1 MIVFLGDSFTFGQGL
16 QIPHWL
22 EQGKSI
28 DEINESMPPKVPSE
42 TYDYNSDKIRQIHH
56 FPNLVSKHF
65 NKSYVTKFGN
75 GGSNE
80 NIISIL
86 NNLGEH
92 MDLNGIDFIVIQF
105 TELFRNH
112 QTQERYYDKINS
124 GVSADVAVRSIVKEV
139 LHQVSEEIKNIP
151 ADFKWFGLSWKSEIG
166 NYLKHQYPDNF
177 IPIHYGEE
185 EFVSFDSI
193 MENHY
198 NLTLG
203 SKYGVHDLHLTSEGH
218 QIIADSIIKKINLY
232 L

>member
-1 MIVFLGDSFTFGQGL
+1 MIVFLGDSFTWGQGL

-28 DEINESMPPKVPSE
+28 DEVNELMPPKVPSE

-56 FPNLVSKHF
+56 FPNLVSKYF

-92 MDLNGIDFIVIQF
+92 MDLSGIDFIVIQF
-105 TELFRNH
+105 TELFRNP

-139 LHQVSEEIKNIP
+139 IHQVSENIKNIP
-151 ADFKWFGLSWKSEIG
+151 SDFKWFGLSWKPEIG
-166 NYLKHQYPDNF
+166 NCLKYEYPDNF
-177 IPIHYGEE
+177 IPIHYDKE

-218 QIIADSIIKKINLY
+218 QIIANSVIKKINLY